1 MPIHDWT
8 RLNAGDFHDFHQVW
22 TGHIRTQLNLQVLP
36 AGYYAQIEQQASG
49 IIPDVLTLHLADDCA
64 DDDATQE
71 DLGSA
76 LAVATA
82 PPQVQ
87 LVTELDRRSYVEMKN
102 RLVIYHA
109 SDQRVVAIIEI
120 VSEGNKSSD
129 RELIR
134 FVEKA
139 ITAIEQGIHLLVVDL
154 DPPTNRD
161 PQGIH
166 GVIWSTLGEDFQ
178 SPVGQPL
185 TLVAYSG
192 GEHPRAYVE
201 PTSVG
206 RALTP
211 MPLFL
216 TESRYVLVPLEET
229 YMETFKGLPRH
240 LLPILQASE

>member
-1 MPIHDWT
+1 
-8 RLNAGDFHDFHQVW
+8 
-22 TGHIRTQLNLQVLP
+22 
-36 AGYYAQIEQQASG
+36 
-49 IIPDVLTLHLADDCA
+49 
-64 DDDATQE
+64 
-71 DLGSA
+71 
-76 LAVATA
+76 VATA

-87 LVTELDRRSYVEMKN
+87 LVTKLDRRSYVEMKN